1 MVAQPTEAPE
11 TAMSGPIL
19 TGDRV
24 RITLASVADAEA
36 LLSFH
41 KRNHAHLKPWSPP
54 SPTDFLT
61 LGYWRRW
68 TLAARSLFDQDR
80 AVRLVIRARRA
91 PTGPLIGQ
99 INFSNIL
106 RGSFQAAT
114 VGYHV
119 DMSMQGR
126 GLMTEA
132 MRLAIAHSQGSLRL
146 HRIMANYLPENGR
159 SARLLQ
165 RLGFEIE
172 GYAREYLF
180 IDGAW
185 RDHVLAALVRSAAE
199 PPAPSDQ
206 PAGTRRVSV
215 RASGMG
221 QARRRMR

>member
-1 MVAQPTEAPE
+1 MAL
-11 TAMSGPIL
+11 SGPVL

-24 RITLASVADAEA
+24 RMSLASVADAEA

-41 KRNHAHLKPWSPP
+41 KRNRDHLKPWSPP
-54 SPTDFLT
+54 SPADFLT

-91 PTGPLIGQ
+91 PTGPLVGQ

-119 DMSMQGR
+119 DLSMQGR

-132 MRLAIAHSQGSLRL
+132 MRLAIDYAQGPLRL
-146 HRIMANYLPENGR
+146 HRIMANYLPDNGR

-180 IDGAW
+180 IDDAW
-185 RDHVLAALVRSAAE
+185 RDHVLAALVKPNGEA
-199 PPAPSDQ
+199 PPQ
-206 PAGTRRVSV
+206 TRQTAGTRPMIRSP
-215 RASGMG
+215 
-221 QARRRMR
+221 RR